1 MVVPFMRCDG
11 DAHQILA
18 DGFNAI
24 RAEYSL
30 VATFAPEV
38 ALAAQQSAARPLP
51 LPGPDTVDARHLPMV
66 TLDPATSTDLDQ
78 AFAIEQQGDDIVLFY
93 AIADVGWF
101 VARGSVLEA
110 EAMHRGETIYA
121 PDGRIPQYPEVLS
134 EDAASLLPDGDR
146 PAILLT
152 VVVGV
157 DGESTLRSA
166 QQALVRSRTKLA
178 YEHVTDT
185 DVSPLLPTLVA
196 RVTAAEDRRGA
207 VRVDLPE
214 QGVDADPSC
223 PGGLRLVLRQ
233 RLASEDSNSA
243 MSLAANLAVAKAM
256 LAARVGLFR
265 VMAVPDE
272 RELASL
278 RHSARALGITWDRAI
293 DLGHLQ
299 RTLDPADPRHRAFL
313 TLARRAGGGAS
324 YLALGCESDAVP
336 LVPSAPSVP
345 LVPFHSAIAAT
356 YAHATAPLRRLA
368 DRYVLD
374 LVVELHAG
382 RRPDAAALATLAT
395 LPAIME
401 RSDKIASKV
410 DSAALD
416 LVEAVALTAREGET
430 FSAVVIDVDK
440 NSARIQLSDPP
451 VRTRI
456 RAGELVAGDE
466 VTVRLD
472 SADPATRT
480 VKFSLV

>member
-1 MVVPFMRCDG
+1 MRCDD

-18 DGFNAI
+18 DGLAAI

-30 VATFAPEV
+30 VAAFAPEV
-38 ALAAQQSAARPLP
+38 TLAAQQSTQRPLP
-51 LPGPDTVDARHLPMV
+51 LPGPDRVDARHLPMV
-66 TLDPATSTDLDQ
+66 TLDPASSTDLDQ

-101 VARGSVLEA
+101 VERRSVLEA

-121 PDGRIPQYPEVLS
+121 PDGRIPQYPEVIS

-166 QQALVRSRTKLA
+166 QRALVRSRAKLA

-185 DVSPLLPTLVA
+185 DVSPLLPALVA
-196 RVTAAEDRRGA
+196 RVAAAEDRRGA

-243 MSLAANLAVAKAM
+243 MSLAANLAVATAM
-256 LAARVGLFR
+256 LDAGVGLFR
-265 VMAVPDE
+265 VMAIPDQQ
-272 RELASL
+272 ELASL
-278 RHSARALGITWDRAI
+278 RHSARALGITWDRSV
-293 DLGHLQ
+293 DLGHVQ
-299 RTLDPADPRHRAFL
+299 RTLDPTDPRHRAFL

-324 YLALGCESDAVP
+324 YLALGCGTDPVSPDSS
-336 LVPSAPSVP
+336 VPSATSVP
-345 LVPFHSAIAAT
+345 SVPFHSAIAAT

-382 RRPDAAALATLAT
+382 RRPDAAVLATLAA

-410 DSAALD
+410 DGAALD
-416 LVEAVALTAREGET
+416 LVEAVALAGRQGET
-430 FSAVVIDVDK
+430 FSAVVMDTDK

-451 VRTRI
+451 VRTRM
-456 RAGELVAGDE
+456 RTGDLVAGDE
-466 VTVRLD
+466 ITVRLD

-480 VKFSLV
+480 VKFSLA